1 MKLYYQSIGVP
12 RRFESGLH
20 ELREVLNIPVRGL
33 MESSVHL
40 ACLMGASC
48 SVVNVNP
55 KFARRVTENIAS
67 TGLASR
73 MVSIDRMEVEGGRAV
88 DRAFEDE
95 AVCAGVVRQFSE
107 SARVGIAKGAETVIP
122 AGGIVMTALAHAGVH
137 AADGVPILKGLIA
150 LLKTAEMAVKIRQ
163 LTWGFINKRMMYA
176 QRTAKL
182 LADIRAVY
190 GEHVY
195 PGAV

>member
-1 MKLYYQSIGVP
+1 MKLYYQSMGVA
-12 RRFESGLH
+12 RRSESRLH
-20 ELREVLNIPVRGL
+20 ELRELLNLPVLGL
-33 MESSVHL
+33 LESSVHL
-40 ACLMGASC
+40 ACLMGASF

-55 KFARRVTENIAS
+55 KFARQVTENIAS

-122 AGGIVMTALAHAGVH
+122 PAALS
-137 AADGVPILKGLIA
+137 
-150 LLKTAEMAVKIRQ
+150 
-163 LTWGFINKRMMYA
+163 
-176 QRTAKL
+176 
-182 LADIRAVY
+182 
-190 GEHVY
+190 
-195 PGAV
+195 

>member
-20 ELREVLNIPVRGL
+20 ELREVLNIPVLGL

-67 TGLASR
+67 TG
-73 MVSIDRMEVEGGRAV
+73 
-88 DRAFEDE
+88 
-95 AVCAGVVRQFSE
+95 
-107 SARVGIAKGAETVIP
+107 
-122 AGGIVMTALAHAGVH
+122 LAHAGVH